1 MSTATKE
8 RRGRRRGK
16 TTLPLTCTL
25 LGQNA
30 QSRNAQW
37 EAAIWDSSQEG
48 LGVESE
54 TPLAPGTF
62 CHLELSPPAI
72 AFGIR
77 PDPWVRVRWC
87 EPIGCGRYR
96 IGLEYAVSKGED
108 SHAAADRFAGGE
120 DLYEVLQLNPKA
132 EPDTIH
138 RVYRLLAQRFHP
150 DNSETGDEEE
160 FKRIT
165 KAYEVLG
172 DPARR
177 ASYDAQFSST
187 QSRRW
192 KIFHSPEAAKGLPSE
207 KPKRFAILH
216 ALYLKRVCDP
226 YAPTMSVLELE
237 DLLAVPREHLEFT
250 IWYLKER
257 GFIQRS
263 DNNRLQIT
271 VAGID
276 YAEALAAEDR
286 ALPPELR
293 LLPAAPVAD

>member
-1 MSTATKE
+1 M
-8 RRGRRRGK
+8 
-16 TTLPLTCTL
+16 PLKCTL
-25 LGQNA
+25 IGKDSQA
-30 QSRNAQW
+30 RNAQW
-37 EAAIWDSSQEG
+37 EAQIWDSSQEG

-54 TPLAPGTF
+54 NALTPGSF
-62 CHLELSPPAI
+62 CHLELSPPAM

-77 PDPWVRVRWC
+77 ADPWVRVRWC
-87 EPIGCGRYR
+87 EPLGCGRYR
-96 IGLEYAVSKGED
+96 IGLEYAVSNGERY
-108 SHAAADRFAGGE
+108 HAASDQFACDE
-120 DLYEVLQLNPKA
+120 DLYAVLQLNPKA

-150 DNSETGDEEE
+150 DNKETGNEEE
-160 FKRIT
+160 FKRVT

-177 ASYDAQFSST
+177 AGYDAQFSS
-187 QSRRW
+187 SRTRQW
-192 KIFHSPEAAKGLPSE
+192 KIFHSPDSTLGLPAE

-216 ALYLKRVCDP
+216 ALYLKRLRDP
-226 YAPTMSVLELE
+226 YAPLVSVLEIE
-237 DLLAVPREHLEFT
+237 DLLAIPREHLEFT

-257 GFIQRS
+257 GFILRS

-276 YAEALAAEDR
+276 HAEALAAEDR

-293 LLPAAPVAD
+293 LLPAAPVAS